1 VEASGLTMDHPAI
14 RYVVIIGTA
23 AFLQYT
29 LFSQFRIAGVSA
41 DLFLVVAIAAGIVA
55 GSERGA
61 VIGFI
66 CGICLDL
73 LIVTPFGLGAISG
86 LAAGL
91 VAGLLEGATIHSARW
106 MTAAI
111 AFISSGVGVLA
122 FAVAGALLGRP
133 DLLSL
138 RLLTVMVVVG
148 ASSALLVFPAVRVCR
163 WADPEVGRMRAAVR

>member
-1 VEASGLTMDHPAI
+1 MDHPAI

-61 VIGFI
+61 VIGFV

-91 VAGLLEGATIHSARW
+91 VAGLLEGASIHSARW
-106 MTAAI
+106 LTAAI

-122 FAVAGALLGRP
+122 FAVAGAILGRP

-138 RLLTVMVVVG
+138 RVLTVMVVVG

>member
-1 VEASGLTMDHPAI
+1 MEASGLTMDHPAI

-106 MTAAI
+106 LTAAI

-138 RLLTVMVVVG
+138 RVLTVMVVVG

-163 WADPEVGRMRAAVR
+163 WADPEDGRMRAAVR